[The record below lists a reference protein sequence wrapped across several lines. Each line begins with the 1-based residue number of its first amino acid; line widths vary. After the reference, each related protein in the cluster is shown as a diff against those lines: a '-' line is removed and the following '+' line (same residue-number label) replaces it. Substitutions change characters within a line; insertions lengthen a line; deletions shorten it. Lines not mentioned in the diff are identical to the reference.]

1 MKKFFAVGL
10 GIAAV
15 AGVCYAIKKAME
27 NYSYDECYGCEG
39 CDGCDGP
46 AESADGGSESDSGDD
61 TEFTDESED
70 GLRGVEGLGGAVVLN
85 GAHNTIPG
93 DDDIEKYAKPTKE
106 LKDSKLYNELLG
118 EEEVNKI
125 LDETFENEQTG
136 VKLDKETTS
145 DAKETDDV
153 KEADDVK
160 ETNDVKETDVKAE
173 NPNVSDIKES
183 IESIGGNLSRLFN
196 GVKDLTS
203 EKVEEISKRDDVIKA
218 KEAMYSAMDKLNK
231 IVDEASPKAEKAIN
245 DVMATATVVVGD
257 AVKAGENFVAEHPE
271 LTDLMNK
278 SVDTVKST
286 LDATFGTGFE
296 NPDVTANTP
305 EDGSKLGDMSEQSDD
320 VPDISGVQ
328 STDGKSFET
337 DLTEDEAVDKDTEL
351 EEEAMDDINDTDVP
365 PDDGEDIN
373 TDLT

>member
-39 CDGCDGP
+39 CEGCDGP
-46 AESADGGSESDSGDD
+46 AKSADNGGESGSGDD

-93 DDDIEKYAKPTKE
+93 DDDIENYAKPTKE
-106 LKDSKLYNELLG
+106 LKNSKLYNELLG

-145 DAKETDDV
+145 DVKETDDV
-153 KEADDVK
+153 KE
-160 ETNDVKETDVKAE
+160 NDVKVE
-173 NPNVSDIKES
+173 NPNVSNIKES
-183 IESIGGNLSRLFN
+183 IESIGGDLSRLFK
-196 GVKDLTS
+196 GVKGLTS
-203 EKVEEISKRDDVIKA
+203 EKVDEISKRDDVIKA

-245 DVMATATVVVGD
+245 DAMATATVMVGD

-271 LTDLMNK
+271 ITDLMNK
-278 SVDTVKST
+278 SVDTVKNT
-286 LDATFGTGFE
+286 LDAAFGTGFE

-305 EDGSKLGDMSEQSDD
+305 EDDSELGDMSEQSDD

>member
-15 AGVCYAIKKAME
+15 AGVCYAIKKVMK
-27 NYSYDECYGCEG
+27 NCSYDECYGCEG

-46 AESADGGSESDSGDD
+46 AESTDNDSESGSGDD

-70 GLRGVEGLGGAVVLN
+70 GLRGVEGLGGDVVLN
-85 GAHNTIPG
+85 GAHTTIPG
-93 DDDIEKYAKPTKE
+93 DDDIENYAKPTKE

-125 LDETFENEQTG
+125 LDETFESEQTG
-136 VKLDKETTS
+136 VKLDKETT
-145 DAKETDDV
+145 A
-153 KEADDVK
+153 DVK
-160 ETNDVKETDVKAE
+160 ETTTDVKENSVKAE

-183 IESIGGNLSRLFN
+183 IESIGGDLSKLFK

-203 EKVEEISKRDDVIKA
+203 EKVDEISKRDDVIKA

-271 LTDLMNK
+271 ITDLMNK
-278 SVDTVKST
+278 SVDTVKNT

-305 EDGSKLGDMSEQSDD
+305 EDGSGLGDMGEQSDD

>member
-39 CDGCDGP
+39 CEGCGGP
-46 AESADGGSESDSGDD
+46 ANKGSESDSGDD

-70 GLRGVEGLGGAVVLN
+70 GLRGVDGLGGDVVLN
-85 GAHNTIPG
+85 GAHTTIPG
-93 DDDIEKYAKPTKE
+93 DDDIEDCAKPTKE

-136 VKLDKETTS
+136 VKLGKETTS
-145 DAKETDDV
+145 DVNETDDV
-153 KEADDVK
+153 NE
-160 ETNDVKETDVKAE
+160 NSVKAE
-173 NPNVSDIKES
+173 NPNVSNIKES
-183 IESIGGNLSRLFN
+183 IESIGGNLSKLFN
-196 GVKDLTS
+196 GVKGLTS

-271 LTDLMNK
+271 ITDLMDK
-278 SVDTVKST
+278 SVDTVKNT
-286 LDATFGTGFE
+286 LDAAFGTGFE
-296 NPDVTANTP
+296 NPDITANTP
-305 EDGSKLGDMSEQSDD
+305 EDGSELGDMDEQSDD

>member
-27 NYSYDECYGCEG
+27 NCSYDECYGCEG

-46 AESADGGSESDSGDD
+46 AESADNGSESDSGDD

-85 GAHNTIPG
+85 GAHNTIPS

-125 LDETFENEQTG
+125 LDETFENEKTG

-145 DAKETDDV
+145 ETKSEDV
-153 KEADDVK
+153 K
-160 ETNDVKETDVKAE
+160 TDNK
-173 NPNVSDIKES
+173 NVSDIKES
-183 IESIGGNLSRLFN
+183 LESIGGDLSKLFN
-196 GVKDLTS
+196 GVKGLTS
-203 EKVEEISKRDDVIKA
+203 ERVEEISKRDDVIKA

-231 IVDEASPKAEKAIN
+231 IIDEASPKAEKAIN

-271 LTDLMNK
+271 ITDLMNK
-278 SVDTVKST
+278 SVDTVKNT
-286 LDATFGTGFE
+286 LDAAFGAGFE
-296 NPDVTANTP
+296 NPDVTANAT
-305 EDGSKLGDMSEQSDD
+305 EDGSELGDMGEQSDD

-337 DLTEDEAVDKDTEL
+337 DLTDDEAVDKDTEL
-351 EEEAMDDINDTDVP
+351 EEAMDDINDTDVP

>member
-39 CDGCDGP
+39 CEGCDGP
-46 AESADGGSESDSGDD
+46 AESADNGSKSGSGDD

-93 DDDIEKYAKPTKE
+93 DDDIENYAKPTEE

-145 DAKETDDV
+145 DAKETDDT
-153 KEADDVK
+153 K
-160 ETNDVKETDVKAE
+160 ETADVTENGVKAD
-173 NPNVSDIKES
+173 NKNVSDIKES

-196 GVKDLTS
+196 DVKGLTS

-245 DVMATATVVVGD
+245 DAMATATVVVGD

-271 LTDLMNK
+271 ITDLMSK
-278 SVDTVKST
+278 SVDTVKNT

-305 EDGSKLGDMSEQSDD
+305 EDGDELGDMSEQSDG

-337 DLTEDEAVDKDTEL
+337 DLTDDEAVDKDTEP

>member
-15 AGVCYAIKKAME
+15 AGVCYAIKKVME

-39 CDGCDGP
+39 CEGCDGP
-46 AESADGGSESDSGDD
+46 AEATDSDSESGSGDD

-85 GAHNTIPG
+85 GVHNTIPS
-93 DDDIEKYAKPTKE
+93 DDDIENYAKPTKE

-145 DAKETDDV
+145 DVKETDDV
-153 KEADDVK
+153 EENSAKV
-160 ETNDVKETDVKAE
+160 E
-173 NPNVSDIKES
+173 NPNVSNIKES
-183 IESIGGNLSRLFN
+183 IESIGGNLGRLFN
-196 GVKDLTS
+196 GVKGLTS

-245 DVMATATVVVGD
+245 DAMATATVMVGD

-271 LTDLMNK
+271 ITDLMNK
-278 SVDTVKST
+278 SVDTVKNT
-286 LDATFGTGFE
+286 LDAAFGTGFE

-305 EDGSKLGDMSEQSDD
+305 EDGSELGDMSEQSDD